1 MMEPSAPP
9 PPYKE
14 SKYVKINNL
23 LSKYDINPMLSEKM
37 SILEEYEI
45 VLLLDDSGSMN
56 TPLNDHTSHAT
67 RWDELKDVIK
77 IIIDIST
84 TYDDNGI
91 DLYFLNRGF
100 RQNIKNYTQIGDLIL
115 DPPSG
120 RTPLNQRVLE
130 ILRSYST
137 CNKPLLLVIATDG
150 VPTDSYGNT
159 NIQAFKQTLLN
170 KNHSKVYVS
179 FLACSDNDDDI
190 EYLNDLDKTIPN
202 IDTLDEFD
210 CMDDY
215 CGTIK
220 YAPREILL
228 GDLRLLS
235 VKADIFSFGILIWE
249 IFTEV
254 RPFRNISTD
263 FIQEFSYMDSK
274 EVLKPYSD
282 VDKNGNLIQ

>member
-202 IDTLDEFD
+202 IDTLD
-210 CMDDY
+210 DY
-215 CGTIK
+215 
-220 YAPREILL
+220 
-228 GDLRLLS
+228 
-235 VKADIFSFGILIWE
+235 
-249 IFTEV
+249 
-254 RPFRNISTD
+254 IS
-263 FIQEFSYMDSK
+263 EKK
-274 EVLKPYSD
+274 EVLAAQGNDFKYNFEDHIVRLLLGPICQELDSLDEYKIKKS
-282 VDKNGNLIQ
+282 KNTIKSNECVCRIL